1 MIIKKAAPPYW
12 SKVVQKVKALGLKP
26 EIVSMLNNFNQIVW
40 DASPPASNP
49 NAVAYVSSEDLN
61 NDGKIDKIH
70 FVLSKFPPNATDE
83 EIDGIVGHVAK
94 TLVHEHGHIA
104 DFDSEKMEFPGGEN
118 AAESAE
124 RAAEGMIDQKLK
136 SLSSIITTNKKK
148 AIDSSG
154 YSAGRKRIE
163 MYKDL
168 IKMANRLDQLG
179 ERDLAD
185 KLDDILKL
193 GESESYIGEADSFAD
208 GLTWGDDESFLDASG
223 GEYFDEYSEDEEG
236 YVDDG
241 GPVEYYA
248 KDEEQI
254 ETVASSDNTKYD
266 RINKLAD
273 LMSRE
278 FTNGASGVFRR

>member
-94 TLVHEHGHIA
+94 TLVHEHGHID
-104 DFDSEKMEFPGGEN
+104 DFDSEKMTFPGGEG

-124 RAAEGMIDQKLK
+124 RAAEGMIDQRIQ
-136 SLSSIITTNKKK
+136 SLSSIVTTNKKN
-148 AIDSSG
+148 ANDNIVHSTDT
-154 YSAGRKRIE
+154 KRADMLRE
-163 MYKDL
+163 L
-168 IKMANRLDQLG
+168 IKMANRLDELG
-179 ERDLAD
+179 EEGLAD
-185 KLDDILKL
+185 ILDQITTSGLSEEAVPHAEGL
-193 GESESYIGEADSFAD
+193 ALHGEPEFANEFGEPEFANEFANEIMAKASLSEPKASESSNDTRY
-208 GLTWGDDESFLDASG
+208 
-223 GEYFDEYSEDEEG
+223 
-236 YVDDG
+236 
-241 GPVEYYA
+241 
-248 KDEEQI
+248 
-254 ETVASSDNTKYD
+254 N